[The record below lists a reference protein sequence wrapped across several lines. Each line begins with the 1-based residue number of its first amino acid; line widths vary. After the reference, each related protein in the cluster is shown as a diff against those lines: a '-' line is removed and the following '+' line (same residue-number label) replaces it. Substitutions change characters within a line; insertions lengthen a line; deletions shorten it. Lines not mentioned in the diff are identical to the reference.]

1 MPALQKAG
9 LEIVFNQEYPAD
21 IKDMTGLLSGVKYLQ
36 IQKGIAQ
43 IIWPAQVKTSN
54 FQPKGPWK

>member
-21 IKDMTGLLSGVKYLQ
+21 IKDMTGLLTG
-36 IQKGIAQ
+36 AE
-43 IIWPAQVKTSN
+43 AATSDA
-54 FQPKGPWK
+54 GRRVWHTRAI